1 METLEAYLLRK
12 HEELKLLN
20 GFLGTPL
27 VLRYPLSVVEVIE
40 QKFQLAAA
48 LKAEHALHDWA
59 RTETAWA
66 DQGRLRAGPFEFNYD
81 YQRADLD
88 VRGPSFYQFDNSA
101 AANETIYTSSGM
113 AAISALLLA
122 SVRLL
127 HDADILVL
135 PGSYGETLE
144 LIESHVPQLRLV
156 RLTPPHH
163 KPLYPLILRSA
174 RARVSK
180 DEADSRASWFETARS
195 RLLTMRVPTRSPAE
209 RADRPR
215 ILLFDSC
222 APAAAFEATLNCVTP
237 QLDLVIFDTTC
248 FSSGS
253 GRIRRVVNW
262 ARRSEIPIVLVRSH
276 TKLDSLGL
284 EYGRLGSAG
293 FVACKKGAATAK
305 QERLTS
311 LASETRNAVRLFGGA
326 ALPAHFPPYIGTH
339 AYRALTDKR
348 VAAIL
353 RNSRRTARY
362 FASALPG
369 ASAELHFAHALYVTL
384 APTRMLDETQT
395 RQMAADLCDDLGK
408 CGLPLRHAGS
418 FGFDFGAAEWFN
430 DTMRNRYV
438 VRIAVPD
445 LPTSLWDQVAQ
456 AVVQWW
462 SVHEEQ
468 KFRAAGWRMSAQV

>member
-1 METLEAYLLRK
+1 METLQAYLGRK
-12 HEELKLLN
+12 HEELTLLN

-27 VLRYPLSVVEVIE
+27 ALRHPVSVVEVIE
-40 QKFQLAAA
+40 QKFRIAAA

-59 RTETAWA
+59 LTETAWA
-66 DQGRLRAGPFEFNYD
+66 HPGRLRAGPFEFSYD
-81 YQRADLD
+81 YQRADLE
-88 VRGPSFYQFDNSA
+88 VRGPSFYQFDGSA

-122 SVRLL
+122 SVRLISE
-127 HDADILVL
+127 ADILVL

-144 LIESHVPQLRLV
+144 LIESYARQLRLV
-156 RLTPPHH
+156 RLKNSPGEV
-163 KPLYPLILRSA
+163 A
-174 RARVSK
+174 
-180 DEADSRASWFETARS
+180 SRAG
-195 RLLTMRVPTRSPAE
+195 
-209 RADRPR
+209 RPR

-222 APAAAFEATLNCVTP
+222 TPAAAFEATLHCARP
-237 QLDLVIFDTTC
+237 HLDLVIFDTTC

-253 GRIRRVVNW
+253 GRIRRVLSW
-262 ARRSEIPIVLVRSH
+262 ARRCEIPIVLVRSH

-284 EYGRLGSAG
+284 EYGRLGSAV
-293 FVACKKGAATAK
+293 FVACERREK
-305 QERLTS
+305 QERLGD
-311 LASETRNAVRLFGGA
+311 LAREMRNAVRLFGGA
-326 ALPAHFPPYIGTH
+326 ALPAHFPPYVGTK

-369 ASAELHFAHALYVTL
+369 SSAELHFAHGLYVTL
-384 APTRMLDETQT
+384 APKRMLDEKQT
-395 RQMAADLCDDLGK
+395 KQMAADLCDDLRK
-408 CGLPLRHAGS
+408 AGLPLRHAGS
-418 FGFDFGAAEWFN
+418 FGFDFGGAEWFR
-430 DTMRNRYV
+430 DTTRNRYV

-445 LPTSLWDQVAQ
+445 LPTPLWDQVAR

-468 KFRAAGWRMSAQV
+468 KFRAAGSRMNAPV